1 MQQFLY
7 HFLIPF
13 DMIDVRLLSHYSS
26 EGDSM
31 PTNKTPFT
39 FHMKDEYLEKMRYIA
54 ERETRSWNIYADSIS
69 KSMNKKMEK
78 LIYNKFSLNQKH
90 DKAIKRKE
98 KEKWSK

>member
-7 HFLIPF
+7 HLLIPF

-26 EGDSM
+26 EGDFM

-54 ERETRSWNIYADSIS
+54 KCETRSLSNLLEHLCRQYI
-69 KSMNKKMEK
+69 KKYE
-78 LIYNKFSLNQKH
+78 QKNGKI
-90 DKAIKRKE
+90 DIQ
-98 KEKWSK
+98 